1 MALKLKDGALAAVLA
16 AAAMLTTACSTTPPR
31 SPPNAGADEA
41 LASTVYAALVA
52 DPTYFYRH
60 VDVRVDNGVTD
71 LSGFVWSTAAIYR
84 ARQIA
89 RDVPGVSQVVTSRLM
104 LEREGRTNGTT
115 R

>member
-1 MALKLKDGALAAVLA
+1 V
-16 AAAMLTTACSTTPPR
+16 
-31 SPPNAGADEA
+31 AD
-41 LASTVYAALVA
+41 TVYAALVA

-71 LSGFVWSTAAIYR
+71 LSGLVWSTAAIYR

-89 RDVPGVSQVVTSRLM
+89 RDVPGVRQVVTNRLM
-104 LEREGRTNGTT
+104 LEREGRTNGTA

>member
-1 MALKLKDGALAAVLA
+1 MPLKLRDGALPVVLA

-31 SPPNAGADEA
+31 SPANAGADEA
-41 LASTVYAALVA
+41 VASSVYAALAA

-89 RDVPGVSQVVTSRLM
+89 HDVPGVRQVVTNSLT
-104 LEREGRTNGTT
+104 LEREGLTNGTA

>member
-1 MALKLKDGALAAVLA
+1 MPLTPRDGALAVVLA
-16 AAAMLTTACSTTPPR
+16 AAAMLTSACSTTPPR
-31 SPPNAGADEA
+31 SAANSGTDEV
-41 LASTVYAALVA
+41 LANSVYAALVA

-71 LSGFVWSTAAIYR
+71 LSGFVWSTAALYR

-89 RDVPGVSQVVTSRLM
+89 RDVPGVRQVVTSRLM
-104 LEREGRTNGTT
+104 LEREGRDNGVT

>member
-1 MALKLKDGALAAVLA
+1 MPLTLRAGALAAVLA
-16 AAAMLTTACSTTPPR
+16 AATMLTTACSATPPR
-31 SPPNAGADEA
+31 PPANAGTDEA
-41 LASTVYAALVA
+41 LAGSVYAALAA

-71 LSGFVWSTAAIYR
+71 LSGLVWSTAAIYR

-89 RDVPGVSQVVTSRLM
+89 RDVPGVRQVVTSHLM

>member
-1 MALKLKDGALAAVLA
+1 MPLRLKDSALAAVLA
-16 AAAMLTTACSTTPPR
+16 AATMLTTACSTTPSR
-31 SPPNAGADEA
+31 SSANAGADEA
-41 LASTVYAALVA
+41 VAGTVYAALVA

-89 RDVPGVSQVVTSRLM
+89 RDVPGVRQVVTNRLM
-104 LEREGRTNGTT
+104 LEREGRTNGTA

>member
-1 MALKLKDGALAAVLA
+1 MPLRLKDGALAAVLA
-16 AAAMLTTACSTTPPR
+16 AASMLTTACSTTPR
-31 SPPNAGADEA
+31 SPANAGADEA
-41 LASTVYAALVA
+41 VASSVYAALVA

-89 RDVPGVSQVVTSRLM
+89 RDVPGVRQVVTNRLM
-104 LEREGRTNGTT
+104 LEREGRANGTA